1 MLCVLFFSLF
11 YRCKIS
17 SSKII
22 WWFYRFSAL
31 LCPNV
36 PFFFFLS
43 SFSYCCFSLCNSSS
57 SSLSLCP
64 SYLPS
69 FSWCFLKPSS
79 SSRVFCFP
87 HRFAAIQACEQQLLQ
102 FRGLSGS
109 LLRWLQ
115 TAQEQLPSKEA
126 NLTTEALQ
134 RRVQQ
139 LKVCV
144 YPNPASSGLTWTKG

>member
-1 MLCVLFFSLF
+1 MQLFLILSISVSIL
-11 YRCKIS
+11 S
-17 SSKII
+17 SS
-22 WWFYRFSAL
+22 F
-31 LCPNV
+31 
-36 PFFFFLS
+36 
-43 SFSYCCFSLCNSSS
+43 
-57 SSLSLCP
+57 
-64 SYLPS
+64 
-69 FSWCFLKPSS
+69 
-79 SSRVFCFP
+79 FCFP

-144 YPNPASSGLTWTKG
+144 YPNPASSGLT